1 MNTPE
6 ELLRHMQ
13 GHATREDLLRRHTS
27 ARLINA
33 SIRNGA
39 IVRLRR
45 GHYALPDLPAAPA
58 LAIECAGVLSHAS
71 AAQFWA
77 LSMIDTPREAHVT
90 IRRNAHP
97 VRPPHVRF
105 HRRLLSTNDISPSVG
120 SLQVTT
126 PLRTVIDCAATMSF
140 KDALSIA
147 DSALHVGMLTID
159 VLRAGAAA
167 YRGRGAQ
174 NVRRVAR
181 HATHLAVNPMESA
194 LRAICI
200 ESRLGDF
207 TPQFWVET
215 AAGKYCLDLADVAR
229 KIDLEADG
237 YEHHGHRKAL
247 HYDCTRNCELTRRGW
262 LVLRFSWEHIMLHP
276 EWVAEVIR
284 DTLQQ
289 RRVRRGSKTC

>member
-1 MNTPE
+1 MNAPE
-6 ELLRHMQ
+6 ELLKYMQ
-13 GHATREDLLRRHTS
+13 GHATRKDLLRHTTGRS
-27 ARLINA
+27 IAA

-45 GHYALPDLPAAPA
+45 GHYALPDLPAAPT

-71 AAQFWA
+71 AAQYWGF
-77 LSMIDTPREAHVT
+77 SMIETPRKAQVT

-97 VRPPHVRF
+97 ARPPHVRL
-105 HRRLLSTNDISPSVG
+105 HRRLLSPIDISPGVG

-126 PLRTVIDCAATMSF
+126 PLRTVVDCAATMSF
-140 KDALSIA
+140 KNALSIA
-147 DSALHVGMLTID
+147 DSALHVGALTID
-159 VLRAGAAA
+159 VLEAAAGA
-167 YRGRGAQ
+167 YRGLGAR

-207 TPQFWVET
+207 IPQFWVET
-215 AAGKYCLDLADVAR
+215 PAQKYCLDLADVSR

-276 EWVAEVIR
+276 EWVSDVIR

-289 RRVRRGSKTC
+289 RPVRRRSKTC